1 MVRKELLKYYMASW
15 QAWMK
20 GVLCS
25 VAATPTAPAAC
36 GSCWPYR
43 PQSPSVLLHGGKKKH
58 THKNLHFQRI
68 CLSAIFSKHLI
79 FYQANCT
86 HLLARSRDTVMTCKA
101 PLWVLSCLRESS
113 RGTEPLRFILPWPKL
128 LATSCFYLAGEPP
141 GTLLFGL
148 DSCSPLAIAQELS
161 SASRRS

>member
-1 MVRKELLKYYMASW
+1 MASW
-15 QAWMK
+15 QTWMK
-20 GVLCS
+20 GGSLLGGSYPYSTSSMWLVLALPSS
-25 VAATPTAPAAC
+25 VPLCPTA
-36 GSCWPYR
+36 W
-43 PQSPSVLLHGGKKKH
+43 GKKNTH
-58 THKNLHFQRI
+58 THKNLHFERI

-86 HLLARSRDTVMTCKA
+86 YLLARSRDTVMTCKA
-101 PLWVLSCLRESS
+101 PLWLLSCLRESG

-128 LATSCFYLAGEPP
+128 LATSCFYLAREPP

-161 SASRRS
+161 SASQRS